1 MPRLVLSYSCS
12 DAGPAGEGHAPVQ
25 RTDAASLQKTSR
37 HPSKASLS
45 ATALARTEDSRE
57 AAGEELAARGTVAQM
72 RPFCLVP
79 SGSLNS
85 PQQADHPRPESRLLQ
100 EYHRGTARRNH
111 ARRTA
116 YPADHQTGECH
127 GEQGR
132 EMCSIAHED
141 PGQVGYRSG
150 EGSALGEPSRRVLR
164 GGEKALDER
173 ARQAILTTFEGS
185 ALQVTIVSIRSPQS
199 VRALRVSMA

>member
-1 MPRLVLSYSCS
+1 
-12 DAGPAGEGHAPVQ
+12 
-25 RTDAASLQKTSR
+25 
-37 HPSKASLS
+37 
-45 ATALARTEDSRE
+45 
-57 AAGEELAARGTVAQM
+57 
-72 RPFCLVP
+72 
-79 SGSLNS
+79 
-85 PQQADHPRPESRLLQ
+85 
-100 EYHRGTARRNH
+100 
-111 ARRTA
+111 
-116 YPADHQTGECH
+116 
-127 GEQGR
+127 
-132 EMCSIAHED
+132 MCSIAHED